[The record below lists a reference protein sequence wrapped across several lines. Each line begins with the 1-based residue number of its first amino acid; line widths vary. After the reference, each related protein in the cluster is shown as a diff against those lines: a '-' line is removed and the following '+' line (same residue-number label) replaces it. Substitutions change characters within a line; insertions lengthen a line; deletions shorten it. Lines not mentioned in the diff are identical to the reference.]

1 LQLVRNL
8 LIHKYPEQSGKFF
21 PLWVP
26 SHTEKTMLNAI
37 DFASSSPPTST
48 EAASGTPSDANA
60 APTGFGKLMNQAFA
74 QLANGKLAGT
84 AETSGGESA
93 EGQDL
98 AKTSALDTVGL
109 ETDAPMAWMPG
120 WPGAITVQQ
129 VSVGPNLQAITPSS
143 PAPDDSSLAAF
154 AKAQGLDSQAI
165 AWLLAGQ
172 VSTGSVN
179 GSTGLATLTDAA
191 LAPGATSLPQPMTA
205 NTLTGLSAGAG
216 AGAGVGL
223 APGNGTGIATMT
235 DMIDTPHVLAGSALL
250 SGLASDPMG
259 GKGVAITLSH
269 MAGDDGQAPDAASA
283 LSSLRWAQL
292 GGAAANPSAVGTPV
306 TPGATAAASNNLTT
320 QTDPGMAVAAAAVG
334 ASAVIAARTPGN
346 WQLGTARATSW
357 HESEL
362 QLGALN
368 MAEEAP
374 AEPDLGAMTG
384 LAASAMALLPEAM
397 DPVAAPRESTAAA
410 PTTSLTSAS
419 TPAQAT
425 SSAAETYEQ
434 MEQLS
439 QKMADAIGERLM
451 REIDRG
457 HWNVKLMLKP
467 AHLGHIEVEMRLH
480 AGALD
485 ASFTASQSQTR
496 DILQDG
502 LNRLKETLNQMGM
515 DVANLDVRNGQN
527 RQNGGNPTPGSAR
540 LTAPEASSQE
550 AETPAPVTGSTPR
563 PRTADGWD
571 VMV

>member
-1 LQLVRNL
+1 
-8 LIHKYPEQSGKFF
+8 
-21 PLWVP
+21 
-26 SHTEKTMLNAI
+26 
-37 DFASSSPPTST
+37 
-48 EAASGTPSDANA
+48 
-60 APTGFGKLMNQAFA
+60 
-74 QLANGKLAGT
+74 
-84 AETSGGESA
+84 
-93 EGQDL
+93 
-98 AKTSALDTVGL
+98 
-109 ETDAPMAWMPG
+109 
-120 WPGAITVQQ
+120 
-129 VSVGPNLQAITPSS
+129 
-143 PAPDDSSLAAF
+143 
-154 AKAQGLDSQAI
+154 
-165 AWLLAGQ
+165 
-172 VSTGSVN
+172 
-179 GSTGLATLTDAA
+179 
-191 LAPGATSLPQPMTA
+191 
-205 NTLTGLSAGAG
+205 
-216 AGAGVGL
+216 
-223 APGNGTGIATMT
+223 
-235 DMIDTPHVLAGSALL
+235 
-250 SGLASDPMG
+250 
-259 GKGVAITLSH
+259 
-269 MAGDDGQAPDAASA
+269 
-283 LSSLRWAQL
+283 
-292 GGAAANPSAVGTPV
+292 
-306 TPGATAAASNNLTT
+306 
-320 QTDPGMAVAAAAVG
+320 
-334 ASAVIAARTPGN
+334 
-346 WQLGTARATSW
+346 
-357 HESEL
+357 
-362 QLGALN
+362 

-374 AEPDLGAMTG
+374 AEPDLDAMTG
-384 LAASAMALLPEAM
+384 LAASAMALLPEAT